1 MRSLLT
7 SLFLLMGCMTL
18 AQVGIGTTNPSD
30 AAMLEVSSS
39 TDGTNFKGFMP
50 PRVSSIAERTTINPG
65 VDDVGLLIFLAD
77 ATNGNYCLQIWGGTA
92 WEDVYCLSSPVV
104 GSEVYYAVSSQT
116 LSEGSGRVDLEFTI
130 DNPSPTDAIT
140 ITIDADDYTDLIE
153 TTAQTVI
160 IPASTT
166 AYTASVFSIDD
177 DSTVEAAEDV
187 EFTISTISGGLG
199 TATIGTPEVHTLTIL
214 DDDGSSALPYTESFE
229 TDGAGVRYALSN
241 PEFIRSGFDD
251 YFSRAQL
258 SDLAFTPASEA
269 VTFSG
274 SPDGTFFFAAQDI
287 DGQAGYTSNQTLTI
301 TGIDITGGI
310 NLELD
315 ILIAE
320 DDEGANEDWD
330 ATGDQL
336 LIEYQIDGGGYQNLL
351 AVEADIS
358 SGSNSQPAL
367 DTDFDGVGDGT
378 VITDTWTNFNAPITG
393 TGTTLDIRITF
404 NLNSDDEDIAIDNIR
419 ITSN

>member
-7 SLFLLMGCMTL
+7 SLFFLIGCITF
-18 AQVGIGTTNPSD
+18 AQVGIGTTDPSD

-92 WEDVYCLSSPVV
+92 WEDVYCLSSPVI
-104 GSEVYYAVSSQT
+104 GSEVYYTVSSQT
-116 LSEGSGRVDLEFTI
+116 LSEGSGRVDLQFTI

-153 TTAQTVI
+153 SAAQTVI
-160 IPASTT
+160 IPANTT
-166 AYTASVFSIDD
+166 AYTAAVFSIDD
-177 DSTVEAAEDV
+177 DTTVEAAEDV

-199 TATIGTPEVHTLTIL
+199 TATIGTPSVHTLTIL
-214 DDDGSSALPYTESFE
+214 DDDGTSALPYTESFE
-229 TDGAGVRYALSN
+229 TDGSGVRYALS
-241 PEFIRSGFDD
+241 ETQAIDAGDDD
-251 YFSRAQL
+251 YFSRARL
-258 SDLAFTPASEA
+258 SDFPYTGNNTVSFL
-269 VTFSG
+269 G
-274 SPDGTFFFAAQDI
+274 SPDGDYFFAAQDI
-287 DGQAGYTSNQTLTI
+287 DGVPGYSSATQTLTI

-310 NLELD
+310 NLEMDVL
-315 ILIAE
+315 LAE
-320 DDEGANEDWD
+320 DDDATNQDWD
-330 ATGDQL
+330 SGDL
-336 LIEYQIDGGGYQNLL
+336 VTFEYQIDGGGYQNLL
-351 AVEADIS
+351 QIASTGATNTE
-358 SGSNSQPAL
+358 PAI

-378 VITDTWTNFNAPITG
+378 VLTETWADFNASITG

-404 NLNSDDEDIAIDNIR
+404 TLNADDEDIGIDNIR